1 MRVFIATISLLTAA
15 CSAPRYTYY
24 FPQPDAS
31 VEVNQAVTLATL
43 PSMAPP
49 SSLQASASVVPDQ
62 PAATPRV
69 AKKFPADMLL
79 VIPSEPGV
87 ETPPEVLI
95 KEDPDLRRAAIF
107 GAGGLVALVIGG
119 NLFWVVGSLSLLI
132 GLIFAIKWLLRK

>member
-1 MRVFIATISLLTAA
+1 MKK
-15 CSAPRYTYY
+15 
-24 FPQPDAS
+24 
-31 VEVNQAVTLATL
+31 AVTLTTL
-43 PSMAPP
+43 PSMAPLP
-49 SSLQASASVVPDQ
+49 SFQASASAVPEA

-69 AKKFPADMLL
+69 AKKFPADMPL
-79 VIPSEPGV
+79 VIPGEPGV
-87 ETPPEVLI
+87 ETPPDVLI